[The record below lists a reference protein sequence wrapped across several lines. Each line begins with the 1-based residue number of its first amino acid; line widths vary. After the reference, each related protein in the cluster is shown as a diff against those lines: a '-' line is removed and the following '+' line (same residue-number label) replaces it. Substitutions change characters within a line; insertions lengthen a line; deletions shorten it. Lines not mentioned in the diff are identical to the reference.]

1 MKKKIVRIISFYSKT
16 PRPMF
21 GHCVMQNTKC
31 SLKIK
36 QIYSEWNKWKIR
48 GLSKSAPPDALQQ
61 TVKLK

>member
-1 MKKKIVRIISFYSKT
+1 
-16 PRPMF
+16 MF